1 MSAILG
7 LLGSSTMLHLV
18 SALLHT
24 LWQGLIIAG
33 ALFVALRVLPARY
46 ARVRY
51 GLAVAALTLI
61 VLVGL
66 ATWAVLDL
74 PTGRNIV
81 STRGIGKQYPQDPL
95 RPAKTKRSPAST
107 ATVPSQGALP
117 PEAVPWRSWLGLAW
131 MAGAA
136 VMLARTALLVQGA
149 GRLLVQCR
157 SLEDQRVQTMVDQL
171 AAGMRVPGRF
181 AVFVG
186 EQVCAPAVMGVIWP
200 ALLLPASLLSSLP
213 ARQLRMLIAH
223 ELAHI
228 RRYDYLVNLT
238 QLLIE
243 AVLFFNPAVW
253 WISRQ
258 IREEREACCDLAV
271 VEATGQ
277 SHEYACALVD
287 YVALAKGGGEV
298 ASAAPALANERGGS
312 LLSRVRRIVRP
323 HSCPAARVS
332 WLGAVGVFVLAT
344 VISLALR
351 HGTSTAVEAAAKWLS
366 PKERI
371 DRLNKLASTHG
382 LENGDDEYDK
392 LAKVRVAGTILPPDG
407 KSVPDQWRYV
417 SVGVRRRRG
426 HIGHSLNVRGSQFSG
441 KVTPGTISLC
451 ADAPGYAPVFLGPY
465 GKRPGEELVDLVVE
479 LRLGFA
485 AQLRLVAEQGEPVR
499 EAQIEGYFTNGRVSG
514 RQRKYTTDTDGGVV
528 IPHATP
534 DADFRVSFRV
544 PGYQCGSQTLRLTQN
559 KTHTIRLCH
568 ARPATGRVVSAVTG
582 LPIGNAKL
590 WLAGSKGS
598 SMDDPRQGWTR
609 KRGIFWQTDQEGWFA
624 IDSLQEGSTCGFYV
638 EAPRH
643 GPCLLHSIKPGDE
656 ELEVALGP
664 PIEIRGTIIGRLDQL
679 KRRKGKPEFTY
690 SNPIKFPQ
698 MTYHSG
704 LRADVVI
711 EGDVGRFH
719 ITDLLSGEVSL
730 SLPGKTIRLDL
741 TESLTDYVVDLRSP
755 EEGGPIEDQGQTR
768 RVIVRVGP
776 PDGSPTPT
784 GVLRVDYVA
793 PDRRGYKPFWLPL
806 EDGQVAIDVPLPK
819 GKPGKFRYGPIQ
831 SNGHWLP
838 DKSGIPIPHVD
849 EPMVIEARAFPAGAI
864 YGQVIDA
871 DGRRVSSFSLSLLKV
886 EKPETPDGKWPSNH
900 DVSEGDRSDGKF
912 MLGAIPLGGVYRVTA
927 SDARIDH
934 YEMAM
939 SPPLTIDAA
948 SPIREVTL
956 QLPRG
961 IDLPVR
967 VVNAD
972 GAPLAGASVS
982 LHYSTPYSHGFGFAS
997 RNSDGDGRCAFR
1009 GVNPE
1014 LPGEY
1019 QVRVDPWGPYQGA
1032 ETRVELDGSLQVIEV
1047 QEGLT
1052 LKGTIIDDLTGK
1064 PLPDQLVKVRPHY
1077 GSKATYRG
1085 EITGRSDHRG
1095 RFTLNGLEAVRYY
1108 VRVEDTWPA
1117 GTTVA
1122 RVDENGRKW
1131 YRNSTRLLDLSAIDL
1146 GKEHVLRV
1154 MKRDD
1159 PRLNP

>member
-1 MSAILG
+1 MSVLLG
-7 LLGSSTMLHLV
+7 FLGSSAMLHLV

-33 ALFVALRVLPARY
+33 LLFVALRLLPARH

-51 GLAVAALTLI
+51 ALTVAALALT
-61 VLVGL
+61 VLAGL
-66 ATWAVLDL
+66 VTWAALDL
-74 PTGRNIV
+74 PTGRDIISSRDV
-81 STRGIGKQYPQDPL
+81 GRPYRPDPSRL
-95 RPAKTKRSPAST
+95 VNTKEAPAPRA
-107 ATVPSQGALP
+107 PSQRAIAP
-117 PEAVPWRSWLGLAW
+117 RSVPWRSWLGLAW

-136 VMLARTALLVQGA
+136 VMLVRTAFLVQGA
-149 GRLLVQCR
+149 GRLRAQCR
-157 SLEDQRVQTMVDQL
+157 PLEDRSVQAMVDRL

-186 EQVCAPAVMGVIWP
+186 EHVSAPAVMGVIWP

-213 ARQLRMLIAH
+213 PHQLRMLIAH
-223 ELAHI
+223 ELTHI
-228 RRYDYLVNLT
+228 RRYDYLVNLA

-277 SHEYACALVD
+277 SHEYACALVE
-287 YVALAKGGGEV
+287 YVTLANGGGEV
-298 ASAAPALANERGGS
+298 ASAAPALAGEGRGS

-332 WLGAVGVFVLAT
+332 WSGVAGVLVLAT

-351 HGTSTAVEAAAKWLS
+351 HGASTAVEAAAKWLS

-371 DRLNKLASTHG
+371 DRLSKIARTHG
-382 LENGDDEYDK
+382 PEEGGDEYEK
-392 LAKVRVAGTILPPDG
+392 LAKVRVTGTIRPPDG
-407 KSVPDQWRYV
+407 KPVPSQWRYV
-417 SVGVRRRRG
+417 NVSVRRHHA
-426 HIGHSLNVRGSQFSG
+426 HIGHSLTVRGSQFAG
-441 KVTPGTISLC
+441 KVTPGTMNLC

-465 GKRPGEELVDLVVE
+465 GRKPGEELADIVVE
-479 LRLGFA
+479 LRPGFA
-485 AQLRLVAEQGEPVR
+485 AQLRLLDEQDHPVAEAE
-499 EAQIEGYFTNGRVSG
+499 IEGYFTNDQVSG
-514 RQRKYTTDTDGGVV
+514 RQRKYATDTDGGTVV
-528 IPHATP
+528 PHATP
-534 DADFRVSFRV
+534 DADFKLSFRV
-544 PGYQCGSQTLRLTQN
+544 PGYQCGTQTLRLTSD
-559 KTHTIRLCH
+559 KTHVVRLSR

-582 LPIGNAKL
+582 RPIANAKL

-598 SMDDPRQGWTR
+598 SMDDPRQEWTR
-609 KRGIFWQTDQEGWFA
+609 KRGVFWQTDQDGRFA
-624 IDSLQEGSTCGFYV
+624 IDSLHEGSTYGFYV
-638 EAPRH
+638 EAPGH
-643 GPCLLHSIKPGDE
+643 GPRLLHSVKPGDE
-656 ELEVALGP
+656 ELELALGP

-679 KRRKGKPEFTY
+679 KRRKGKPQFTY

-698 MTYHSG
+698 MSYHSG
-704 LRADVVI
+704 LRADVAI
-711 EGDVGRFH
+711 DGDVGRFH
-719 ITDLLSGEVSL
+719 ITDLLPGEVSL

-755 EEGGPIEDQGQTR
+755 EEGGPVEDQGQTR
-768 RVIVRVGP
+768 RVIVRVRP

-793 PDRRGYKPFWLPL
+793 PDRRAYKPFWLPL
-806 EDGQVAIDVPLPK
+806 EDGQVAIDVPLPE
-819 GKPGKFRYGPIQ
+819 GKPGKFRYGPIR
-831 SNGHWLP
+831 SNGYWLP
-838 DKSGIPIPHVD
+838 DKSEIPIPPAD
-849 EPMVIEARAFPAGAI
+849 DAMVIEARAFPAGAI

-871 DGRRVSSFSLSLLKV
+871 DGRRASSFNLSLLKV
-886 EKPETPDGKWPSNH
+886 EKPETPDGKWPRNH
-900 DVSEGDRSDGKF
+900 DVSEGNRPDGRF
-912 MLGAIPLGGVYRVTA
+912 VLGAIPLGGVYRVTA
-927 SDARIDH
+927 SDARINH

-939 SPPLTIDAA
+939 SAPLTIDAA
-948 SPIREVTL
+948 NPVREVTL

-967 VVNAD
+967 VVNAE
-972 GAPLAGASVS
+972 GAPVAGASVS

-997 RNSDGDGRCAFR
+997 RSSDRDGRCAFR

-1032 ETRVELDGSLQVIEV
+1032 QTPVELDGSLQVIEV

-1064 PLPDQLVKVRPHY
+1064 PLPDQLVKLGPHY
-1077 GSKATYRG
+1077 GSKAAYRG
-1085 EITGRSDHRG
+1085 DITGRTDHRG
-1095 RFTLNGLEAVRYY
+1095 RFALKGLEAARYY
-1108 VRVEDTWPA
+1108 VRVGDTRPA
-1117 GTTVA
+1117 GTRVH
-1122 RVDENGRKW
+1122 VDENGRKW

-1146 GKEHVLRV
+1146 DKEHAIRV